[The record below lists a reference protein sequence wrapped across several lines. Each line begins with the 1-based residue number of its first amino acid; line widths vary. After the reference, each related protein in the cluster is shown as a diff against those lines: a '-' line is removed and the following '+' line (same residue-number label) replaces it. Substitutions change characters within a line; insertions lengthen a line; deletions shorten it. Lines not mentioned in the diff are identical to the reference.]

1 MSLHVSLPGN
11 LHTGT
16 CTCIICI
23 FESRLSISS
32 SYDGYSELIT
42 LYSPLNCNPL
52 FWNPAYNSPV
62 LTSCFLCNKITVIMK
77 SATFILKYCLYWGH
91 WSVPSG
97 DNKLFSQRFIWCKLN
112 SFYLLV
118 ITCIRLLVIM
128 SDEFVFYEFFFRVSS
143 VWPSL
148 ITGYQFFIKSRHICG
163 IWFFTRKDQC
173 KSPLDIRFVNKW

>member
-1 MSLHVSLPGN
+1 MFVCLIIYTMSLHVSLPGN

-16 CTCIICI
+16 CTCIIGI

-97 DNKLFSQRFIWCKLN
+97 DNKLFSQQFIRCKLN

-128 SDEFVFYEFFFRVSS
+128 SVRWICFLWVF
-143 VWPSL
+143 L
-148 ITGYQFFIKSRHICG
+148 
-163 IWFFTRKDQC
+163 
-173 KSPLDIRFVNKW
+173 